1 MYRVR
6 SRASNWL
13 LLMAAAFLFSTGGA
27 AIKAIS
33 MSPWQIACFRSGIAA
48 LALGVFVPDGRRN
61 WHWRLLPVAAAYATT
76 LLAFTLATRLTT
88 SANAI
93 YLQSTAPLYLLLI
106 GPLLLKEPL
115 SRSDLLFLA
124 AVAAG
129 MLLCV
134 GSAQPAVATAPNPRL
149 GNWMGAISGLSWAFT
164 VSGLRWLGR
173 REGSGNAA
181 TATVVLGNLLAFLI
195 GLPLALPAP
204 HLVWANLAVLFY
216 LGVFQIGLA
225 YLFVTRAIR
234 HVPAFEATT
243 VLLLEPA
250 LNPVWVWLVQG
261 ERPVRSSI
269 AGGVLILSATLVNAW
284 WQSRRPAGLRR
295 GRG

>member
-1 MYRVR
+1 MPR
-6 SRASNWL
+6 SRATNWL
-13 LLMAAAFLFSTGGA
+13 LLMAAAVLFSTGGA

-33 MSPWQIACFRSGIAA
+33 MTPWQIASFRSGIAA
-48 LALGVFVPDGRRN
+48 LALAVFVPDGRR
-61 WHWRLLPVAAAYATT
+61 HWRWTLLPVAAAYAAT
-76 LLAFTLATRLTT
+76 LVAFTLATRLTT

-93 YLQSTAPLYLLLI
+93 FLQSTAPLYLLLI

-115 SRSDLLFLA
+115 TRSDLLFLG

-129 MLLCV
+129 MILCI
-134 GSAQPAVATAPNPRL
+134 GSRQAAVATAPDPYT
-149 GNWMGAISGLSWAFT
+149 GNLMGAVSGLNWALT

-173 REGSGNAA
+173 REGAGNAA
-181 TATVVLGNLLAFLI
+181 TATVVLGNLLAFLVT
-195 GLPLALPAP
+195 LPKALPPP
-204 HLVWANLAVLFY
+204 HANLLSLVVLLY

-250 LNPVWVWLVQG
+250 LNPIWVWLVER
-261 ERPVRSSI
+261 ERPAASSI
-269 AGGVLILSATLVNAW
+269 AGGALILSATLANAW
-284 WQSRRPAGLRR
+284 WQNRRR
-295 GRG
+295 